1 MSHDFREN
9 ILWMSFKNI
18 ALRIPPERGKIHD
31 KCEVALIFHNLLQL
45 TTSLV
50 IELRL
55 RFIKRQCRNK
65 VSEILS
71 DLRQTRHYE
80 VITAKQGEY
89 NVRIGEESYL

>member
-1 MSHDFREN
+1 MPCEFNLIEGGLHD
-9 ILWMSFKNI
+9 MC
-18 ALRIPPERGKIHD
+18 G
-31 KCEVALIFHNLLQL
+31 VALIFHNLLQL